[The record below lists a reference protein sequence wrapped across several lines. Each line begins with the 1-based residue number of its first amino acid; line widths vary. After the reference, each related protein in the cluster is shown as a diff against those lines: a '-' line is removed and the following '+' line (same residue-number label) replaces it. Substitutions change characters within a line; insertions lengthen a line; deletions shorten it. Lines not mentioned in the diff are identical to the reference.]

1 MKTRSRRT
9 VKNTRNTGGEV
20 RQNKKSEN
28 EEFYGYIKD
37 LVHHPYVLKM
47 KNYQHHCN
55 TSCYQHCLNVA
66 YYNYKI
72 CNFLI
77 WMHVLQQEQVCFMI
91 YFYTI
96 GIIIAKKQVTLFM
109 Q

>member
-20 RQNKKSEN
+20 RQDKKSEN

-47 KNYQHHCN
+47 KII
-55 TSCYQHCLNVA
+55 SIIV
-66 YYNYKI
+66 I
-72 CNFLI
+72 
-77 WMHVLQQEQVCFMI
+77 QVVI
-91 YFYTI
+91 SI
-96 GIIIAKKQVTLFM
+96 V
-109 Q
+109 

>member
-20 RQNKKSEN
+20 RQDKKSEN

-47 KNYQHHCN
+47 KNYKLLSALSEC
-55 TSCYQHCLNVA
+55 CL
-66 YYNYKI
+66 
-72 CNFLI
+72 
-77 WMHVLQQEQVCFMI
+77 LQ
-91 YFYTI
+91 
-96 GIIIAKKQVTLFM
+96 L
-109 Q
+109 